1 MLLASGVDSER
12 RTVQASGPS
21 LPFPER
27 TFPVNNDALRRVLSL
42 WSPLLLGLATL
53 CSESPTGPTNVE
65 PGTFQLS
72 VTGEAAVDEQIY
84 GRGTRSVARVDSTPE
99 GVPVFRHRVRLA
111 DADTGLEL
119 DLLFFSVGSAVD
131 TMPLGPA
138 DSAALAGGLE
148 PGAAV
153 AGLRA
158 GSLAEGEAA
167 VEEGT
172 LMIVSES
179 ETEIGGRLRLRATVG
194 DSLRRS
200 GLHLD
205 GRFRAARA
213 DDGGGI

>member
-1 MLLASGVDSER
+1 M
-12 RTVQASGPS
+12 QASGPS

-138 DSAALAGGLE
+138 DSAALAGGLG

-200 GLHLD
+200 GLYLD

-213 DDGGGI
+213 DDGGGS

>member
-1 MLLASGVDSER
+1 M
-12 RTVQASGPS
+12 
-21 LPFPER
+21 
-27 TFPVNNDALRRVLSL
+27 NNDALRRVLSL
-42 WSPLLLGLATL
+42 SSPLLVGLATL

-72 VTGEAAVDEQIY
+72 VTGEAAVDGQIY
-84 GRGTRSVARVDSTPE
+84 GRGTRSVARVDSTPQ
-99 GVPVFRHRVRLA
+99 GVPVFRHRIRLA

-131 TMPLGPA
+131 TMPVGPA

-153 AGLRA
+153 AELRT
-158 GSLAEGEAA
+158 GNLAEGPAA

-179 ETEIGGRLRLRATVG
+179 EAEIGGRVRLRATVG

-200 GLHLD
+200 PLHLD
-205 GRFRAARA
+205 GRFRAARSE
-213 DDGGGI
+213 DGGGS